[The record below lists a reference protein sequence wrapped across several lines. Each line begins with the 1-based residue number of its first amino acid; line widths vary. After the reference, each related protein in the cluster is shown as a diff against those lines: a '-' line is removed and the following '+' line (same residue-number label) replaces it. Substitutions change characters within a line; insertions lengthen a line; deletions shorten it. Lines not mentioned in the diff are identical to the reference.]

1 MSPVNAL
8 KPNSKGFYDVFGNAW
23 EWTSDYFCALPG
35 FQVHPYYEDFSTPCF
50 DGLHHVIQGGSF
62 ISTGNECSA
71 HSRFH
76 FRPHFYQ
83 HAGFRLVEVE
93 DPSAPVPTSDTDA
106 PGPYVG
112 SYPFRRTQKAVDESI
127 RKEDARKLQEQRNSL
142 LLKHFASSPAV
153 AMGASVMQQFS
164 ELILQQAR
172 NLRLP
177 LNNAHIVEV
186 GCGPGG
192 LTFALAAQCGAG
204 ASIIGVDH
212 SAHEIDTAKKLLQGQ
227 TLTCTLAGEGSL
239 TSALTLAAPQ
249 AAKTA
254 KIDFRMADPMCLPA
268 EMQHFDVVVLHDVLD
283 SVASPNAVLGRVGG
297 VRGLVKPNGLLAV
310 SSAYQWKEERTPK
323 ALWLGGY
330 ETTVDGKKTAVKS
343 EETLVQRLAEDFV
356 HLGTQPMTQVWPE
369 GEHQVRGS
377 TYSLSYFQRK

>member
-1 MSPVNAL
+1 MHILSNQ
-8 KPNSKGFYDVFGNAW
+8 GFYDVFGNAW

-142 LLKHFASSPAV
+142 LLKHFASRYV
-153 AMGASVMQQFS
+153 ALVSSF
-164 ELILQQAR
+164 
-172 NLRLP
+172 
-177 LNNAHIVEV
+177 
-186 GCGPGG
+186 
-192 LTFALAAQCGAG
+192 
-204 ASIIGVDH
+204 
-212 SAHEIDTAKKLLQGQ
+212 
-227 TLTCTLAGEGSL
+227 
-239 TSALTLAAPQ
+239 
-249 AAKTA
+249 
-254 KIDFRMADPMCLPA
+254 
-268 EMQHFDVVVLHDVLD
+268 VVV
-283 SVASPNAVLGRVGG
+283 R
-297 VRGLVKPNGLLAV
+297 RLLIILLN
-310 SSAYQWKEERTPK
+310 P
-323 ALWLGGY
+323 LL
-330 ETTVDGKKTAVKS
+330 
-343 EETLVQRLAEDFV
+343 
-356 HLGTQPMTQVWPE
+356 
-369 GEHQVRGS
+369 
-377 TYSLSYFQRK
+377 